1 MLNKM
6 FKNQY
11 SNSHNIRFIN
21 IEQEIS
27 LRKIIVEA
35 TEVLLFGNNKQV
47 SLILSSVLLLSQKR
61 LHKCEY

>member
-47 SLILSSVLLLSQKR
+47 SLILSLFLLLSQKM
-61 LHKCEY
+61 LHKV